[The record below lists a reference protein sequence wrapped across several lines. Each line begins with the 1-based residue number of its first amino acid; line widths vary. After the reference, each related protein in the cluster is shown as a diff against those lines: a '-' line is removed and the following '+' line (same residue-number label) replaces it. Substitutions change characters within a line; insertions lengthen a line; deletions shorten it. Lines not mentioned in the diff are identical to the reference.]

1 MNKIELLAPAGN
13 FNCLAAAVQS
23 GADAV
28 YFAGK
33 KFGARSFADNF
44 DLEEI
49 KRAIDY
55 CHLRGVKTHITVN
68 TAYNDNEIDDVI
80 DFIKFVYSEG
90 ADALIVS
97 DVGLASVVRKNFPGI
112 ELHASTQMTIHNL
125 DGVKFAE
132 KLGFNR
138 VVLSRELSFEDI
150 SYITKNSAAE
160 IEVFAH
166 GALCMSYSGQCLLSS
181 MIGGR
186 SGNRGS
192 CAQPCRLPFSA
203 DGKEK
208 RFLLSLKDLSL
219 AEHIDALKGA
229 GVSSL
234 KIEGRMKGTAYVSA
248 VVGIYRKYID
258 NGLKINNEDKEILNG
273 IFFRGGLT
281 DGYFLGIKNKKM
293 FDFNK
298 PDNPYL
304 KQSKEFNKIY
314 GKDYINE
321 ENKKIDINL
330 KFEGTLGEKPFAKVY
345 KDGVSYEYKH
355 NNTLEKAINNI
366 ATKEMISTQLS
377 KTGGTPF
384 QVQGIDVSVSD
395 NVFLS
400 KGEINEIRRNI
411 LDGFEKN
418 YIQSFKRN
426 TKDICVYP
434 EIDKKDFKTGFSAYI
449 SLKEQL
455 DAICGYDFE
464 RIYVPFDIAVNNP
477 DICEKIKKD
486 KLVVTLPEISTDKE
500 KIYIEE
506 GIKQLDYVGVKRVL
520 INNYGQI
527 NYGDKFDIILSHR
540 FNIWNSKSINL
551 LNEFKPISV
560 FLSPELNL
568 KTINKLKK
576 FCQCEIIAYGKI
588 PVMITENCIIKNM
601 DKCPCDKDKF
611 YYITDRMNV
620 KFPVKSTGKYC
631 RSIMYNSAP
640 LYLADKITDK
650 CFDGVVKCLYFTT
663 EDKEMCKKICSDYF
677 SGCSD
682 NIPEIY
688 TRGHLY
694 K

>member
-1 MNKIELLAPAGN
+1 MKKIELLAPAGN

-44 DLEEI
+44 DAEEI

-55 CHLRGVKTHITVN
+55 CHLRGVKTHITIN
-68 TAYNDNEIDDVI
+68 TAYNDNEIEDVI
-80 DFIKFVYSEG
+80 DFINFVYSEG

-97 DVGLASVVRKNFPGI
+97 DIGLASVVRKNFPDI

-125 DGVKFAE
+125 EGVRFAE

-150 SYITKNSAAE
+150 SYITKNSSAE

-192 CAQPCRLPFSA
+192 CAQPCRLPFSK
-203 DGKEK
+203 DGKDK
-208 RFLLSLKDLSL
+208 KFLLSLKDLSL
-219 AEHIDALKGA
+219 AEHINDLIEI

-234 KIEGRMKGTAYVSA
+234 KIEGRMKGSAYVSA

-258 NGLKINNEDKEILNG
+258 NGLKIDNKDKEILNG

-281 DGYFLGIKNKKM
+281 DGYFLGVKNKKM

-314 GKDYINE
+314 SKDYINE

-330 KFEGTLGEKPFAKVY
+330 KFEGILGEKPYAKAY
-345 KDGVSYEYKH
+345 KDRISYEYKH
-355 NNTLEKAINNI
+355 NNILEEAINNN
-366 ATKEMISTQLS
+366 ATKEMITAQLS

-384 QVQGIDVSVSD
+384 QVQDIDISVSD

-411 LDGFEKN
+411 LEGFERK
-418 YIQSFKRN
+418 YIQSFKRTN
-426 TKDICVYP
+426 ENIIAYPDI
-434 EIDKKDFKTGFSAYI
+434 KKTHFKSGYSAYI
-449 SLKEQL
+449 SLHEQL
-455 DAICGYDFE
+455 DIVCGYDFE
-464 RIYVPFDIAVNNP
+464 RVYVPLDIVVSNFDIC
-477 DICEKIKKD
+477 DRIKD
-486 KLVVTLPEISTDKE
+486 RIVVVLPEISADKE
-500 KIYIEE
+500 KKYIDEE
-506 GIKQLDYVGVKRVL
+506 INKLELVGVNNLL

-527 NYGDKFDIILSHR
+527 QYRDRFNVIFSHR
-540 FNIWNSKSINL
+540 FNIWNSWS
-551 LNEFKPISV
+551 LNFLNKFNPVSV

-568 KTINKLKK
+568 RTIDKIKVYS
-576 FCQCEIIAYGKI
+576 QCEIIAYGKI

-601 DKCPCDKDKF
+601 EKCPCDKDKF

-620 KFPVKSTGKYC
+620 KFPVKCTGKYC

-640 LYLADKITDK
+640 VYIADKIMDK
-650 CFDGVVKCLYFTT
+650 SFAEVVKCLYFTT
-663 EDKEMCKKICSDYF
+663 EDKDMCEKICSDYF

-682 NIPEIY
+682 NMPETY